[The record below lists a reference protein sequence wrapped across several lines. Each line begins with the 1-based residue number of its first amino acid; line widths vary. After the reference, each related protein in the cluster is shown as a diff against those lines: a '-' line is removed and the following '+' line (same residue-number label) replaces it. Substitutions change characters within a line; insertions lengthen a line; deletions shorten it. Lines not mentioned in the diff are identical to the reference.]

1 MLMETRIPAF
11 SCSILHKST
20 LNISSSLSNASSIKR
35 RCSNCSF
42 LPKDHGLIW
51 SAIVPVY
58 FYFFSNKHRLLL
70 LIVTPS
76 SARRRWIVFNRIPSH
91 ENLMTLLR
99 ISNVILPILFNEGS
113 VISVLYTK
121 PGALQNNSA
130 NNSNLQLNV
139 TCDVS
144 HYQLIL

>member
-1 MLMETRIPAF
+1 MLCLLNEGAPTAVF
-11 SCSILHKST
+11 FLKS
-20 LNISSSLSNASSIKR
+20 
-35 RCSNCSF
+35 
-42 LPKDHGLIW
+42 KDHGLIR
-51 SAIVPVY
+51 SAIVPVSL
-58 FYFFSNKHRLLL
+58 YFFSNKHRLVL

-76 SARRRWIVFNRIPSH
+76 SARQRWIAFNRIPSH

-99 ISNVILPILFNEGS
+99 VSNVILPILFENS

-130 NNSNLQLNV
+130 NTSNLQLNV

-144 HYQLIL
+144 RYQLIL

>member
-1 MLMETRIPAF
+1 METKIPAF
-11 SCSILHKST
+11 SCSILCKST
-20 LNISSSLSNASSIKR
+20 LDISSSLSNASSIKR
-35 RCSNCSF
+35 KCSNCSF
-42 LPKDHGLIW
+42 LPKDHGLIR
-51 SAIVPVY
+51 SAIVPVSL
-58 FYFFSNKHRLLL
+58 YFFSNKHRLVL

-76 SARRRWIVFNRIPSH
+76 SARRRWIAFNHIPSH
-91 ENLMTLLR
+91 ENLMTLLC
-99 ISNVILPILFNEGS
+99 ISNVILPILFNEDS

>member
-1 MLMETRIPAF
+1 METRIPAF

-20 LNISSSLSNASSIKR
+20 LDISLSLSNASSVKR

-42 LPKDHGLIW
+42 LPKDCGLIQ
-51 SAIVPVY
+51 SAIVPVSLY
-58 FYFFSNKHRLLL
+58 LSNKHRLVL

-76 SARRRWIVFNRIPSH
+76 SARRCWIAFNRIPSH

-99 ISNVILPILFNEGS
+99 VSNVILPILFKEDS